1 MKRFTKEFK
10 IECVKNYKKSRKL
23 KVPEGWKKESFRKE
37 VKDWVYL
44 YDHFGGS
51 AFNKKHDVLTYK
63 EILKICKKIEK
74 GTPLTTVAL
83 SFGRSKSTIRRYY
96 EIYLQ
101 DGSAGLKLRLRKRDN
116 RNYNFMD
123 KVKIKKPET
132 TDEINELESLKRKVE
147 LQNIE
152 IEYLKKLSAL
162 VRKRK
167 AQQHKKK

>member
-1 MKRFTKEFK
+1 MGRFTKEFK
-10 IECVKNYKKSRKL
+10 IECVKKYKKDGKF
-23 KVPEGWKKESFRKE
+23 KTPEGWKKESFRKE

-51 AFNKKHDVLTYK
+51 AFDKKQPDLTYK
-63 EILKICKKIEK
+63 EFVKICKKIEK
-74 GTPLTTVAL
+74 GVPLTTVAL
-83 SFGRSKSTIRRYY
+83 SFRRNKSTVRRYY
-96 EIYLQ
+96 EVYLQ
-101 DGSAGLKLRLRKRDN
+101 DGLAGLKLRLRKGNKWNCKD
-116 RNYNFMD
+116 MG

-132 TDEINELESLKRKVE
+132 TEEINELESLKRKVE

-152 IEYLKKLSAL
+152 IEYLKKLIAL